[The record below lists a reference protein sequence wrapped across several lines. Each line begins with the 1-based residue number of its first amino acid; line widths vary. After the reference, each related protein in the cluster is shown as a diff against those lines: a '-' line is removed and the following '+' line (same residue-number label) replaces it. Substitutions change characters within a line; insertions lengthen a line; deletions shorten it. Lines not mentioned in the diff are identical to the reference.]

1 MQGFLAAGLM
11 PLTLVEWPLLT
22 LLLSY
27 AWVLFALYTASWVS
41 TTYPSSTVEPSN
53 FTLVRCCQ

>member
-1 MQGFLAAGLM
+1 M

-53 FTLVRCCQ
+53 FTLVRCCR